1 LFGSQ
6 ARQNKEFRAHSH
18 PMDSMK
24 NAPDSGRRAARNIRH
39 ALPMPADRDGFAARL
54 RFPQLF
60 RADPAHAACS
70 GPRV

>member
-1 LFGSQ
+1 
-6 ARQNKEFRAHSH
+6 
-18 PMDSMK
+18 MDSMK
-24 NAPDSGRRAARNIRH
+24 NAPDSSRRAARNIRH